1 MAAHQLHFLWWLFA
15 VLHWPGMLSFV
26 APALVF
32 FIADTARRR
41 VSESTARCAVATTP
55 DEKLAT
61 VVIPFPGYTSKQ
73 LTGGVVR
80 LRRTDISLMWH
91 PMTIVLPA
99 ARSSFFRAP
108 RRRRGIVGSRVAA
121 DAAAATRTFRGDGSR
136 RRRGR
141 DAALPRRGV
150 AANAAA
156 GTCLF
161 RGGDSRGDAGAAAD
175 LNTARRPARRRA
187 PTGPPPSSTSSTR
200 ETARKARGRARSAT
214 SRRGAARSRSTSAGR
229 SSRRWRF
236 GTAPRTRRRAARR

>member
-99 ARSSFFRAP
+99 ARSSFFARRGDDAGSSGRGSRPTPRP
-108 RRRRGIVGSRVAA
+108 RRGHSAETGRG
-121 DAAAATRTFRGDGSR
+121 DAAA
-136 RRRGR
+136 R

-229 SSRRWRF
+229 SSRRRRF